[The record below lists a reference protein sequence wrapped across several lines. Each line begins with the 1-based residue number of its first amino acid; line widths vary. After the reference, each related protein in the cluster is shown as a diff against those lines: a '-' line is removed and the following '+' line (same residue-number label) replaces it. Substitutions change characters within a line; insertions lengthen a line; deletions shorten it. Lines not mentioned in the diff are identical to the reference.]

1 MNSIFSLTLKSVRN
15 GQSDIKKKK
24 KQLTNSLWLDDFRLL
39 QIKFMALLKKR
50 RKKYKKE
57 CISDALMMQLNRA
70 AYTNILMPTFLIP

>member
-1 MNSIFSLTLKSVRN
+1 MDKATL
-15 GQSDIKKKK
+15 KKKK

-39 QIKFMALLKKR
+39 QIKFMELLKKR